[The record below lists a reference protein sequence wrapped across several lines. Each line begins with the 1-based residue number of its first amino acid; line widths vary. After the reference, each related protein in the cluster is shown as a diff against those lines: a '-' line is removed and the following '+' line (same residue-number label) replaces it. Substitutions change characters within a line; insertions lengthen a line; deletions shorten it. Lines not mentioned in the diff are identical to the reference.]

1 MKREYTDPRTADGM
15 EGRASVRRRK
25 RAREMRTLT
34 ALVCLVVI
42 TAVLYLSV
50 AIFSW
55 INGRLE
61 NGESGIL
68 PAVGEGEGSPG
79 GEGGPGADGENGD
92 GAGPEG
98 IGPGGFGAADPEG
111 GNGAGS
117 GEGGTGQTGD
127 GADGSGPTGDISGA
141 GSGSVV
147 YSQEDLDGYMASA
160 REQAAGE
167 ILDSIRRGLG
177 GGDTLLET
185 LRPLYPEEL
194 IVYSG
199 GKYNFIP
206 INRSLKQSMLA
217 DANLNILETG
227 EYQYLQEG
235 QVISH
240 KGIDVSRHQGAIDWN
255 LVAQDGV
262 EFAFLRVGYRG
273 YGTGKMMEDDQF
285 VANVQGANAAGIK
298 VGVYYY
304 SQAITREEVLEE
316 ANFVLEKI
324 APYDIDCP
332 VVFDVEKVVAD
343 EPGRMNL
350 ISVEERTEFVRLFC
364 ETIQNAG
371 YKPMVY
377 HNTEMG
383 AMMLNLEP
391 LEAYDKWFAA
401 YSDKFYYPYEYK
413 VWQYSQSGKVQG
425 IKGAVDLNISFAPL
439 WEE

>member
-1 MKREYTDPRTADGM
+1 MKRENTDYGIADGM
-15 EGRASVRRRK
+15 EQRAFARRRK

-34 ALVCLVVI
+34 ALICLVVI
-42 TAVLYLSV
+42 TAVLYLAVS
-50 AIFSW
+50 IFSW
-55 INGRLE
+55 IDERLE

-79 GEGGPGADGENGD
+79 GESGPEGSGGSADAGGSGA
-92 GAGPEG
+92 AGPEG
-98 IGPGGFGAADPEG
+98 
-111 GNGAGS
+111 NGAG
-117 GEGGTGQTGD
+117 
-127 GADGSGPTGDISGA
+127 GSGSGSGDSAADESGPAGDISGA

-147 YSQEDLDGYMASA
+147 YSQEDLDSYMASA
-160 REQAAGE
+160 RQQAAE
-167 ILDSIRRGLG
+167 EVLDSIRRGLD

-206 INRSLKQSMLA
+206 INRSLKQSTLA

-227 EYQYLQEG
+227 EYQYLQDG

-240 KGIDVSRHQGAIDWN
+240 KGIDVSRHQGAIDWK

-273 YGTGKMMEDDQF
+273 YGTGKMVEDDQF
-285 VANVQGANAAGIK
+285 EANIQGAKAAGIK

-332 VVFDVEKVVAD
+332 VVFDVEKVAK
-343 EPGRMNL
+343 EPGRMND
-350 ISVEERTEFVRLFC
+350 ISVEERTEFTRLFC

-391 LEAYDKWFAA
+391 LEEFDKWFAA

-413 VWQYSQSGKVQG
+413 VWQYSQSGRVQG
-425 IKGAVDLNISFAPL
+425 IKGDVDLNISFAPL